1 MFLITVRHS
10 QWLLKRASSLVVV
23 GALLLSVPFSTFAL
37 SVSDVITVA
46 DTQSVTR
53 SDFIRA
59 TVKGLGIESLIPNR
73 NLPYERIPNGLL
85 PYIDAAHRKNALGI
99 FGKELNLSRVITRG
113 EAMQILI
120 SIVEPTGNGAST
132 SAFTDIKT
140 GTPEAKAVGIA
151 LANGWVKPQSSTV
164 FGVKSGLKGAEAKQ
178 ILRLA
183 LDLQTT
189 VQPATTVRPK
199 TNSST
204 VPTVRFDL
212 RNGTKSSSTLPKE
225 QILEA
230 IWKLIN
236 NEFLYEKN
244 INPEEA
250 AYKAI
255 EGIVGSLNEP
265 YTTFFRPSRNL
276 NFQSQIDGEVTGI
289 GAQVEML
296 EGVLTIVSPVRG
308 SPAEAAGLV
317 AGDQIMAVDG
327 QTLTGLGFVDAVD
340 KVRGKKGSIAVL
352 RIRRN
357 GSEFDVS
364 VKRDVIKVPEVII
377 SWQGEVA
384 VVALTQFGKLTEKEL
399 RSHML
404 GIQAKNPKGFIL
416 DLRNNPGGLLTA
428 AEKVVGNFVPKGS
441 KVAEIH
447 FRGKV
452 ENVMTTEEPTI
463 NAKVPVVVLV
473 NEGSASASEIVAGA
487 LQDHKRAKIVGV
499 KTFGKGTVQ
508 EILQFE
514 DQSSLKMT
522 VAEWLTP
529 NSRKIDKIGV
539 EPDVKVAENGRDEQM
554 LKALDLLR

>member
-1 MFLITVRHS
+1 MFISTLRN
-10 QWLLKRASSLVVV
+10 RASSLAVV
-23 GALLLSVPFSTFAL
+23 GTLLFVVPFSTFAL
-37 SVSDVITVA
+37 SVSDVLPIS

-59 TVKGLGIESLIPNR
+59 SVKGMQIESLIPNK
-73 NLPYERIPNGLL
+73 NLPYERIPTSLL
-85 PYIDAAHRKNALGI
+85 PYVDAANRKNALGL
-99 FGKELNLSRVITRG
+99 FGKELNLSRVILRG
-113 EAMQILI
+113 EALQFLV
-120 SIVEPTGNGAST
+120 SLLELKGTEVANNT
-132 SAFTDIKT
+132 FTDVKA
-140 GTPEAKAVGIA
+140 GTAEAKAVSIA
-151 LANGWVKPQSSTV
+151 IQKGWMKPQQNTV
-164 FGVKSGLKGAEAKQ
+164 FGVKSPLKGVEAKALLQ
-178 ILRLA
+178 IA
-183 LDLQTT
+183 LELDAARKTT
-189 VQPATTVRPK
+189 AVTAPTRS
-199 TNSST
+199 NSSSST
-204 VPTVRFDL
+204 PSVRFDL
-212 RNGTKSSSTLPKE
+212 RTGGTKTSSVLPKQ

-236 NEFLYEKN
+236 SEFLYDKN
-244 INPEEA
+244 INSEEA

-255 EGIVGSLNEP
+255 EGMVQSLNEP

-308 SPAEAAGLV
+308 SPAEAAGLQ
-317 AGDQIMAVDG
+317 AGDQIISVDG
-327 QTLTGLGFVDAVD
+327 QSLAGLGFVEAVD
-340 KVRGKKGSIAVL
+340 KVRGKKGSIAVV

-364 VKRDVIKVPEVII
+364 VKRDVIKIPEVII

-384 VVALTQFGKLTEKEL
+384 VVALTQFGKLTEREL

-404 GIQAKNPKGFIL
+404 DIQAKNPKGFIL

-447 FRGKV
+447 FRGKT
-452 ENVMTTEEPTI
+452 ENVTTTEEPTI

-508 EILQFE
+508 EVLQFD

-529 NSRKIDKIGV
+529 NSRKIDKVGV
-539 EPDVKVAENGRDEQM
+539 EPDIKVTENGRDEQM